1 MCDHTCGTGRFGDYN
16 CNWRDHGT
24 DCRYCFNDEQQALK
38 ADQIA
43 QQSGGRVIMCD
54 THEPPK
60 EWTPSVAL
68 MAIDK
73 PLDGEPKGKPLTE
86 KKAKNLEPSATKK
99 KREER

>member
-54 THEPPK
+54 THEPPR
-60 EWTPSVAL
+60 EWTPNMAL

-73 PLDGEPKGKPLTE
+73 SLDDKGNGDADTANKSKQLKP
-86 KKAKNLEPSATKK
+86 SVTKK
-99 KREER
+99 KLEER